1 MSAEQHGA
9 LLARYLKVVAAH
21 LPASQRDDV
30 IAELRDEIE
39 SRLEA
44 RAAELGRPLQETEV
58 EAVLREVG
66 HPLSVA
72 ARYRPGPRHVV
83 GPELY
88 PYWRFAIRAGGLV
101 LVFLTA
107 LGLVVRIAGGD
118 PEPGL
123 TFGQSIA
130 SLFNGVI
137 TLIGFVT
144 LAAYIFERQSER
156 PRWLHDW
163 RVKDLGIYEFS
174 VGEDW
179 LDSLTAKPKATATA
193 TATATPS
200 ARVAPRKTTTGEAL
214 GNIVAWAVILLWWT
228 TAFRIPGLHPTE
240 WVYVRD
246 GVDWGALGREV
257 FALVYW
263 PVIAFGATRIAFDLG
278 RALCPSARLY
288 AALGEAAFAAGRVAL
303 AVWLWFASPLSSQ
316 ISVDSADAFIDR
328 AVAGWTPPFETAGIV
343 MSVVALIGVAG
354 VMSVFAA
361 LGKLGQK

>member
-1 MSAEQHGA
+1 MSAGTTAA
-9 LLARYLKVVAAH
+9 LVERYLKVVAAH
-21 LPASQRDDV
+21 LPAGQRDDV
-30 IAELRDEIE
+30 IAELRDEID

-44 RAAELGRPLQETEV
+44 RAAGLGREPGPDEV
-58 EAVLREVG
+58 EAVLREIG

-88 PYWRFAIRAGGLV
+88 PYWRFAIRAGGIV
-101 LVFLTA
+101 LLFLTA

-137 TLIGFVT
+137 TLIGLVT

-179 LDSLTAKPKATATA
+179 LDSLTARPKDASAPA
-193 TATATPS
+193 PA

-214 GNIVAWAVILLWWT
+214 GNIVAWTVILLWWT

-246 GVDWGALGREV
+246 GVDWGALSREV
-257 FALVYW
+257 FTLVYW

-316 ISVDSADAFIDR
+316 VAVDGVDAFIDR

-343 MSVVALIGVAG
+343 MSVVALIGVGG